1 MTEIAVVVTHATV
14 TVLLIFIVL
23 NPVILMKHKKINKI
37 ATVACVTTTAISINN
52 TPCIHTKTERQ
63 TDGQTSV

>member
-1 MTEIAVVVTHATV
+1 
-14 TVLLIFIVL
+14 
-23 NPVILMKHKKINKI
+23 MKHKKINKI